1 MGSFF
6 QTIKEYLGVKMDQV
20 QDSAVGTLVKLDTDS
35 AIQAEVRRLEQE
47 LDKATTDYV
56 QGKRGYDREQKE
68 ADLANSN
75 YNRMLAAAED
85 LDGQAKAAEAAGKPE
100 AATIR
105 ASLDKLVTRLE
116 ELRPEVEREIEE
128 AKQAKAYMEQLE
140 QFLVTLKKELQN
152 YKGEVE
158 KAKRGMQSAELQAK
172 MAQKL
177 EEQTMKLA
185 GLQQRSSNLKI
196 VLNKINQQT
205 EESTDRAA
213 KAKIKA
219 EMFTT
224 KKEEEDPLVAAAL
237 AKASGVQKPT
247 GTSDR
252 LAALRKSLD
261 N

>member
-6 QTIKEYLGVKMDQV
+6 QTIKQYLGVKMDQV
-20 QDSAVGTLVKLDTDS
+20 QDSAVSTLVKLDTDS
-35 AIQAEVRRLEQE
+35 AIEAEVRRLEEE
-47 LDKATTDYV
+47 LDKTTNNYV
-56 QGKRGYDREQKE
+56 VAKREYDREQKE

-100 AATIR
+100 AANIR
-105 ASLDKLVTRLE
+105 ASLDKLMTRLE
-116 ELRPEVEREIEE
+116 ELRPEVEREVEE

-140 QFLVTLKKELQN
+140 QYLGTLKNELQN
-152 YKGEVE
+152 YKGEVD

-172 MAQKL
+172 MAQTM
-177 EEQTMKLA
+177 EEQAMKIA

-196 VLNKINQQT
+196 VLNQINQQT
-205 EESTDRAA
+205 EEATDRAA

-237 AKASGVQKPT
+237 EKASGVQKPT
-247 GTSDR
+247 SPSDR
-252 LAALRKSLD
+252 LAALKKSLD

>member
-6 QTIKEYLGVKMDQV
+6 QTIKQYLGVKMDQV
-20 QDSAVGTLVKLDTDS
+20 QDSAVDTLVKLDTDS
-35 AIQAEVRRLEQE
+35 AIEAEVRRLGEE
-47 LDKATTDYV
+47 LDKTTNNYV
-56 QGKRGYDREQKE
+56 VAKREYDREQKE
-68 ADLANSN
+68 ADVANSN

-116 ELRPEVEREIEE
+116 ELRPEVEREVEE
-128 AKQAKAYMEQLE
+128 SKQAKAYMEQLE
-140 QFLVTLKKELQN
+140 QYLGTLKKELQN
-152 YKGEVE
+152 YKGEVD

-172 MAQKL
+172 MAQTM
-177 EEQTMKLA
+177 EEQAMKIA

-205 EESTDRAA
+205 EESMDRAA

-237 AKASGVQKPT
+237 EKASGIQKPT
-247 GTSDR
+247 GTSER
-252 LAALRKSLD
+252 LAALKKTLD

>member
-6 QTIKEYLGVKMDQV
+6 QTIKQYLGVKMDQV
-20 QDSAVGTLVKLDTDS
+20 QEGAVGTLVRLDTDS
-35 AIQAEVRRLEQE
+35 AIEAEVRRLEQE
-47 LDKATTDYV
+47 LDKATDDYV
-56 QGKRGYDREQKE
+56 QAKRGYDREQKE

-100 AATIR
+100 AANIR
-105 ASLDKLVTRLE
+105 ASMDKLLNKLE
-116 ELRPEVEREIEE
+116 ELRPEVEREVEE

-140 QFLVTLKKELQN
+140 QYLGSLKKELQS
-152 YKGEVE
+152 YKAEVE

-177 EEQTMKLA
+177 EEQAMKLA

-213 KAKIKA
+213 KAKIKT
-219 EMFTT
+219 EMFAT
-224 KKEEEDPLVAAAL
+224 KKEEEDPLVAAAME
-237 AKASGVQKPT
+237 KASGIQKPT
-247 GTSDR
+247 TTSDR
-252 LAALRKSLD
+252 LAALKKRMD
-261 N
+261 H

>member
-6 QTIKEYLGVKMDQV
+6 QTIKQYLGVKMDQV
-20 QDSAVGTLVKLDTDS
+20 QDSAVSTLVKLDTDS
-35 AIQAEVRRLEQE
+35 AIEAEVRRLEHE
-47 LDKATTDYV
+47 LDKATDDYV
-56 QGKRGYDREQKE
+56 QAKRGYDREQKE

-85 LDGQAKAAEAAGKPE
+85 LDGQAKAAEAEGKPE
-100 AATIR
+100 AAAIR

-116 ELRPEVEREIEE
+116 ELRPELEREVEE

-140 QFLVTLKKELQN
+140 QFLGALKKELQN

-158 KAKRGMQSAELQAK
+158 KAKRGMQSAELQSK

-213 KAKIKA
+213 KAKIKT

-224 KKEEEDPLVAAAL
+224 KKEDEDPLVAAAME
-237 AKASGVQKPT
+237 KASGTPKPT
-247 GTSDR
+247 ATADR
-252 LAALRKSLD
+252 LAALRKNLG
-261 N
+261 

>member
-6 QTIKEYLGVKMDQV
+6 QTIKQYLGVKMDQV
-20 QDSAVGTLVKLDTDS
+20 QDSAVSTLVKLDTDS
-35 AIQAEVRRLEQE
+35 AIEAEVRRLEEE
-47 LDKATTDYV
+47 LDKTTNNYV
-56 QGKRGYDREQKE
+56 VAKREYDREQKE

-85 LDGQAKAAEAAGKPE
+85 LDGQAKAAEAGGKPE

-116 ELRPEVEREIEE
+116 ELRPEVEREVEE
-128 AKQAKAYMEQLE
+128 SKQAKAYMEQLE
-140 QFLVTLKKELQN
+140 QYLGTLKNELQN
-152 YKGEVE
+152 YKGEVD

-172 MAQKL
+172 MAQTM
-177 EEQTMKLA
+177 EEQAMKIA

-205 EESTDRAA
+205 EESMDRAA
-213 KAKIKA
+213 KAKIKT

-237 AKASGVQKPT
+237 EKASGIQKPT
-247 GTSDR
+247 STSDR
-252 LAALRKSLD
+252 LAALKKSLG

>member
-6 QTIKEYLGVKMDQV
+6 QTIKQYMGVKMDQV

-35 AIQAEVRRLEQE
+35 AIEAEVRRLEQE
-47 LDKATTDYV
+47 LDKTTNDYV
-56 QGKRGYDREQKE
+56 EAKREYDREQKE

-85 LDGQAKAAEAAGKPE
+85 LDGQAKAAEAEGKPE
-100 AATIR
+100 AANIR

-116 ELRPEVEREIEE
+116 ELRPELEREVEE
-128 AKQAKAYMEQLE
+128 SKQAKAYMEQLE
-140 QFLVTLKKELQN
+140 QYLGTLKKELQN

-172 MAQKL
+172 MAQTM
-177 EEQTMKLA
+177 EEQAMKIA
-185 GLQQRSSNLKI
+185 GFRQRSSNLKI

-205 EESTDRAA
+205 EESMDRAA
-213 KAKIKA
+213 KAKLKT

-237 AKASGVQKPT
+237 EKASGIQKPT

-252 LAALRKSLD
+252 LAALRKNLG

>member
-6 QTIKEYLGVKMDQV
+6 QTIKQYLGVKMDQV
-20 QDSAVGTLVKLDTDS
+20 QDGAVSTLVKLDTDS
-35 AIQAEVRRLEQE
+35 AIEAEVRRLEEE
-47 LDKATTDYV
+47 LDKTTNNYV
-56 QGKRGYDREQKE
+56 VAKREYDREQKE

-85 LDGQAKAAEAAGKPE
+85 LDGQAKAAEVAGKPE
-100 AATIR
+100 AANIR

-116 ELRPEVEREIEE
+116 ELRPEVEREVEE
-128 AKQAKAYMEQLE
+128 SKQAKAYMEQLE
-140 QFLVTLKKELQN
+140 QYLGTLKKELQN
-152 YKGEVE
+152 YKGEVD

-172 MAQKL
+172 MAQTM
-177 EEQTMKLA
+177 EEQAMKIA

-205 EESTDRAA
+205 EEATDRAA

-237 AKASGVQKPT
+237 AKASGIQKPT
-247 GTSDR
+247 STSDR
-252 LAALRKSLD
+252 LAALKKSLD

>member
-6 QTIKEYLGVKMDQV
+6 QTIKQYLGVKMDQV
-20 QDSAVGTLVKLDTDS
+20 QDSAVDTLVKLDTDS
-35 AIQAEVRRLEQE
+35 AIEAEVRRLGEE
-47 LDKATTDYV
+47 LDKTTNNYV
-56 QGKRGYDREQKE
+56 VAKREYDREQKE
-68 ADLANSN
+68 ADVANSN

-116 ELRPEVEREIEE
+116 ELRPEVEREVEE
-128 AKQAKAYMEQLE
+128 SKQAKAYMEQLE
-140 QFLVTLKKELQN
+140 QYLGTLKKELQN
-152 YKGEVE
+152 YKGEVD

-172 MAQKL
+172 MAQTM
-177 EEQTMKLA
+177 EEQAMKIA

-205 EESTDRAA
+205 EESMDRAA

-237 AKASGVQKPT
+237 EKASGIQKPT
-247 GTSDR
+247 STSDR
-252 LAALRKSLD
+252 LAALKKTLD

>member
-6 QTIKEYLGVKMDQV
+6 QTIKQYLGVKMDQV

-35 AIQAEVRRLEQE
+35 AIEAEVRRLGQE
-47 LDKATTDYV
+47 LDKATNDYV
-56 QGKRGYDREQKE
+56 QAKREYDREQKE
-68 ADLANSN
+68 ADVASAN

-85 LDGQAKAAEAAGKPE
+85 LDGQATAAEAAGKPE
-100 AATIR
+100 AAAIR
-105 ASLDKLVTRLE
+105 SSLDKLVSKLE
-116 ELRPEVEREIEE
+116 ELRPEVDREVEE
-128 AKQAKAYMEQLE
+128 SKQAKAYMEQLE

-177 EEQTMKLA
+177 EEQAMKLS
-185 GLQQRSSNLKI
+185 GLQQRSSNLKL

-205 EESTDRAA
+205 EEAADRAA
-213 KAKIKA
+213 KGKIKA
-219 EMFTT
+219 EMFTP
-224 KKEEEDPLVAAAL
+224 KKEEEDPLIAAAME
-237 AKASGVQKPT
+237 KASGVQKPT
-247 GTSDR
+247 NTSDR
-252 LAALRKSLD
+252 LAALKKSLD